1 MQNVDD
7 ATDKSAEKV
16 LFARS
21 FLSGSMCLAIKLGF
35 HEWHSRLFWNDYR
48 INESRIGFRRQK
60 RMDFD
65 DNFWNCENKV
75 LVIFDFWKP
84 RQFFSQNLNPTCHL
98 QTTGMSQQFVWISH
112 LVTINR
118 SNRFSTPSD
127 FFAMEKLLSNEWSG
141 VCKKKK
147 IFGDYTFEL

>member
-60 RMDFD
+60 RMGFD
-65 DNFWNCENKV
+65 ENFWNCENKV

-84 RQFFSQNLNPTCHL
+84 RQFFSQKTKSNVPSANHRDVATVCLNFT
-98 QTTGMSQQFVWISH
+98 SRYYKSFKS
-112 LVTINR
+112 
-118 SNRFSTPSD
+118 
-127 FFAMEKLLSNEWSG
+127 FFNTFGLLRDGKTVKQSG